1 VDRFAANTL
10 RTLAIVLISI
20 FVIGSSLLL
29 LLLALCFGALGNM
42 NGNHDPNAAALI
54 ILLLVIAV
62 ALIAGGVFAIAKLSK
77 GIVRDTPEYQFQA
90 GTVPTVAMASPGT
103 PAPPV
108 PPATPSGSAAA
119 EVESRPPFDLASH
132 LSPGSRIAIRQL
144 ALAIAAKLAV
154 ESPIL
159 FASWTSI
166 YGLKQIPSAALRVG
180 LLAWGLASIA
190 PLLVLLYALLRHPG
204 PRAFAYSLV
213 IPALHIFFGFFGHSA
228 SILFLLLHAHPGIS
242 PALSLLSTLPWFLD
256 ILILYLAWK
265 AIRCTGVQPN
275 STRLIVAAAVIFI
288 YTSLLPVLAVFTIG
302 LWR

>member
-1 VDRFAANTL
+1 MDRFAANTL
-10 RTLAIVLISI
+10 RTLAIVIISI
-20 FVIGSSLLL
+20 FVIGTSLLL

-42 NGNHDPNAAALI
+42 NGSHDPKAAELV
-54 ILLLVIAV
+54 ILLLVITA
-62 ALIAGGVFAIAKLSK
+62 ALIAGSIFAIAKLSK
-77 GIVRDTPEYQFQA
+77 GIVRNTPEYQFQA

-103 PAPPV
+103 PPLPV
-108 PPATPSGSAAA
+108 PEATPLMPAAA
-119 EVESRPPFDLASH
+119 EVESRPTFDLASH
-132 LSPGSRIAIRQL
+132 LSPGSRAAIRQL
-144 ALAIAAKLAV
+144 ALAIVAKLAV

-166 YGLKQIPSAALRVG
+166 YGLKQIPSVGLRVG

-228 SILFLLLHAHPGIS
+228 SILFLLLHARPGIS

-265 AIRCTGVQPN
+265 AIRRTGVQPN
-275 STRLIVAAAVIFI
+275 STRLIVAAAVIFV
-288 YTSLLPVLAVFTIG
+288 YTSLLPFLAVVASGF
-302 LWR
+302 RR